1 MHTDDTDDTD
11 LEEAKR
17 RHPSAQTGV
26 AGRLHRALILKD
38 PRPGFARS
46 PRKSQSPQG
55 TDGVAGPLHV
65 AQAPSDP
72 RPVAFPKP
80 PIVCLHRK
88 GES

>member
-1 MHTDDTDDTD
+1 MIHTDDTD

-17 RHPSAQTGV
+17 RHPSAQAGV
-26 AGRLHRALILKD
+26 AGRLLRALILGD

-55 TDGVAGPLHV
+55 TDGVAGPQHV
-65 AQAPSDP
+65 VQAPSDP

-80 PIVCLHRK
+80 PIVCLHRI

>member
-1 MHTDDTDDTD
+1 MHTDDTD

-55 TDGVAGPLHV
+55 TDGVASPLHV

-80 PIVCLHRK
+80 PVVCLHRK